1 MEFTN
6 TIFQEIYTEIIH
18 QLNQSKKLE
27 IDALVN
33 HKNTD
38 ISGTVTSILMDEEKY
53 QLSDWEGQKIEVK
66 MASLSKQVNDVVF
79 NLRRVLIGK
88 KIEELIKEANEE
100 VAIDLETIKGYTGLK
115 ISLFEKL
122 NRIV

>member
-1 MEFTN
+1 
-6 TIFQEIYTEIIH
+6 
-18 QLNQSKKLE
+18 
-27 IDALVN
+27 
-33 HKNTD
+33 
-38 ISGTVTSILMDEEKY
+38 
-53 QLSDWEGQKIEVK
+53 
-66 MASLSKQVNDVVF
+66 
-79 NLRRVLIGK
+79 LIGK